1 MNKNNKMLGLAMRIA
16 IIVTWVM
23 TNISVFVLL
32 SGFANFDKGALD
44 PKNPD
49 KQKTAQEVL
58 KIIGDLGSKTTLYYV
73 TFGLIAVCLALAVI
87 SRYKTP
93 LVSFIFKIVGLG
105 FALLFM
111 GAGMNYIGA
120 LSSCKGLSNLTVNG
134 TSTEAV
140 QTALSSAGFSGDAA
154 ETAKILTNQDELF
167 LAIAGYIF
175 PIIILFILT
184 ITPFPFLILINLIG
198 RYIKK
203 RLYTIAVSD
212 TFKDID
218 RSHNICFVC
227 IDRILIAVTNNR
239 LCGKM
244 KNDFRLRRIK
254 SRLQAL
260 IIPDIAY
267 YRGNAF
273 LYLCYIKQRRLC
285 RRL

>member
-1 MNKNNKMLGLAMRIA
+1 MGKFIANKENKTLGLALRICL
-16 IIVTWVM
+16 IVTWLM

-44 PKNPD
+44 SKNPD

-87 SRYKTP
+87 SRYKTT

-120 LSSCKGLSNLTVNG
+120 LSSCKGLSNLTVDG

-140 QTALSSAGFSGDAA
+140 QAALSSAGFSGDAA
-154 ETAKILTNQDELF
+154 ETAKILTNQDEFF

-175 PIIILFILT
+175 PIIILFILA
-184 ITPFPFLILINLIG
+184 ITSIHCLV
-198 RYIKK
+198 KK
-203 RLYTIAVSD
+203 
-212 TFKDID
+212 KDPNQKGG
-218 RSHNICFVC
+218 SEE
-227 IDRILIAVTNNR
+227 
-239 LCGKM
+239 
-244 KNDFRLRRIK
+244 
-254 SRLQAL
+254 
-260 IIPDIAY
+260 
-267 YRGNAF
+267 
-273 LYLCYIKQRRLC
+273 
-285 RRL
+285 

>member
-1 MNKNNKMLGLAMRIA
+1 MGKFIANKENKTLGLALRICL
-16 IIVTWVM
+16 IVTWLM

-32 SGFANFDKGALD
+32 SGFANFDKA
-44 PKNPD
+44 KNPD

-120 LSSCKGLSNLTVNG
+120 LSSCKGLSNLTVDG

-184 ITPFPFLILINLIG
+184 ITSIHCLV
-198 RYIKK
+198 KK
-203 RLYTIAVSD
+203 
-212 TFKDID
+212 KDP
-218 RSHNICFVC
+218 N
-227 IDRILIAVTNNR
+227 A
-239 LCGKM
+239 
-244 KNDFRLRRIK
+244 K
-254 SRLQAL
+254 SSSSEE
-260 IIPDIAY
+260 
-267 YRGNAF
+267 
-273 LYLCYIKQRRLC
+273 
-285 RRL
+285 